1 MTSRATSDADV
12 LPGTPDREGHPLAG
26 LDVHEQRGAVG
37 AERGSG
43 ELVPGPIDVGLA
55 AKTVQGD
62 VPELAIFR
70 QSAKVVVVAVVLAE
84 HQRAARADG
93 DVVREVQGVAVRRL
107 VDQGEGF
114 VAGVVGPHLTRSVPK
129 AAATVRTSLGRSAAL
144 GRGEVDDAVVVHLPF
159 EAGEGRRAAL
169 TP

>member
-26 LDVHEQRGAVG
+26 LDVHEQGPAIR

-43 ELVPGPIDVGLA
+43 ELVPGPVVVGLA

-70 QSAKVVVVAVVLAE
+70 QSAQVVVVAVVLAE

-107 VDQGEGF
+107 VDQGEGL
-114 VAGVVGPHLTRSVPK
+114 VAGVVGPHLTRSV
-129 AAATVRTSLGRSAAL
+129 AEAGAVVRARLGSAAAL
-144 GRGEVDDAVVVHLPF
+144 GLS
-159 EAGEGRRAAL
+159 L
-169 TP
+169 